1 MKVFLSTVGCRLN
14 QSEIEQIAAQL
25 RSLGYVL
32 VDSPQTAD
40 WVIVN
45 TCTVTG
51 RAASDSRQV
60 IRQAGRQGNSRI
72 VVTGCWA
79 TLEPQAAASLPGVTK
94 VIPNCEKDGLVR
106 SLFDITGKEEAPIA
120 SKVAR
125 VPIPGPRRRTR
136 AFIKAQDGCDN
147 HCTFCVTR
155 IARGASRSR
164 PAEGVIR
171 DIQAAMEGGSK
182 EAVLTGVQ
190 LGSWG
195 RDFDPPQRLHD
206 LIERVLKETEI
217 SRLRLS
223 SLEAWDLDES
233 FFALWENARLCRH
246 LHLPL
251 QSGSDDI
258 LRRMGR
264 KTTTEQ
270 FARLVQIARSA
281 VPSISITTDVIV
293 GFPGETDKDF
303 EKSLAFVRQ
312 IGFSGGHVFSY
323 SLRPQTAAAQ
333 FGGQVPFSICKA
345 RSAQMRAAFSEL
357 STQYRHFLLGSTCVV
372 LWESG
377 HRLEDSCWRM
387 RGLTDHYVPV
397 FADVEENS
405 LNQMTTVKLIALCT
419 QGVLGEVILVE

>member
-25 RSLGYVL
+25 RSLGHVL

-45 TCTVTG
+45 TCTVTA

-94 VIPNCEKDGLVR
+94 VVSNWEKDDLVR
-106 SLFDITGKEEAPIA
+106 SLFGIA
-120 SKVAR
+120 ENGVLAVSKMAR

-155 IARGASRSR
+155 IARGVSRSR
-164 PAEGVIR
+164 PAEKVIR
-171 DIQAAMEGGSK
+171 DIQAAAEGGSK

-206 LIERVLKETEI
+206 LIERVLEETEI
-217 SRLRLS
+217 PRLRLS

-251 QSGSDDI
+251 QSGSDDV

-270 FARLVQIARSA
+270 FARLVQTARS
-281 VPSISITTDVIV
+281 VIPSVSITTDVIV

-303 EKSLAFVRQ
+303 EQSLAFVRQ
-312 IGFSGGHVFSY
+312 LGFSGGHVFSY
-323 SLRPQTAAAQ
+323 SLRPQTPAAQ
-333 FGGQVPFSICKA
+333 LTDQVPFSIRKV

-357 STQYRHFLLGSTCVV
+357 SIQYRRGLLGSTCVV

-377 HRLEDSCWRM
+377 HRMENSRWRM

-397 FADVEENS
+397 FADMGENL
-405 LNQMTTVKLIALCT
+405 LNKMTAVQLIALCS
-419 QGVLGEVILVE
+419 QGVLGEVIPAE